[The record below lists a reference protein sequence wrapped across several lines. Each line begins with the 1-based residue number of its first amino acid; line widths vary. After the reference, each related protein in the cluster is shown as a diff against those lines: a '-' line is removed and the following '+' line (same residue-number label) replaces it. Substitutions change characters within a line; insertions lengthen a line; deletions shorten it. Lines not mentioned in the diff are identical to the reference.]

1 MLASYI
7 LTPNTGTL
15 RRVRAIDVSK
25 NDDHIQQRELAV
37 QYDREKY
44 LQLLLDA
51 AETVLAPFGFDRK
64 LLGNGKARIK
74 IQDSF

>member
-15 RRVRAIDVSK
+15 RRVRAIDASK

-37 QYDREKY
+37 QYDRENIFDCSLMRQKRF
-44 LQLLLDA
+44 L
-51 AETVLAPFGFDRK
+51 VHLALIEGFWEMAHRE
-64 LLGNGKARIK
+64 
-74 IQDSF
+74 